1 MTSNI
6 VTTNQP
12 DSPFDSI
19 RRYRADGSEYWSAR
33 ELMST
38 LGYKTW
44 QKFSDAIDRAIAS
57 CENST
62 GSRFDHFTDIGNMVK
77 RSQGGGVTQQ
87 DFHLSRFACY
97 LIAMNGDPRKPEIA
111 MAQSYFAIKT
121 REAEV
126 VIPQQNDQLLMMQ
139 LENEN
144 LRLAN
149 ENMRI
154 QQDLLGLQNN
164 MLCLHGAPV
173 ILALSGKSDQLVEIE
188 KEVTIIFEPETGRE
202 DKIMTAEQ
210 LKKFVLARTGQKL
223 HSLKWFADELRK
235 LGRDDLL
242 IPVTR
247 HSTSEYPKPDF
258 IDEAMRIVYG
268 KERQRLIGEK

>member
-1 MTSNI
+1 MGAINHIPKRTRHMTESILQVVEQNGDLVVDSRLI
-6 VTTNQP
+6 AARLDIEHRAFMQTLKRYQDRIEQRFGVVTFEMDKP
-12 DSPFDSI
+12 I
-19 RRYRADGSEYWSAR
+19 EG
-33 ELMST
+33 
-38 LGYKTW
+38 
-44 QKFSDAIDRAIAS
+44 
-57 CENST
+57 
-62 GSRFDHFTDIGNMVK
+62 
-77 RSQGGGVTQQ
+77 SQGG
-87 DFHLSRFACY
+87 R
-97 LIAMNGDPRKPEIA
+97 PEKYALLTEDQATTLMTFSKNTDAVVNCKMDLVGAFSKARQI
-111 MAQSYFAIKT
+111 IK
-121 REAEV
+121 V